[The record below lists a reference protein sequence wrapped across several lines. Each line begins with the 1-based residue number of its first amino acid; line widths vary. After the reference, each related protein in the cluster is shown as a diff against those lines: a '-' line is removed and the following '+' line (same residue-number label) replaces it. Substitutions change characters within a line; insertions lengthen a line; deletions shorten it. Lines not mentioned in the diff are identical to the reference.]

1 MPVPAIY
8 SPFNAQVQTAWGMNK
23 GAQVSTSS
31 QLFCTALGSLV
42 PMGLYPSGVTMTPLV
57 PAGITAASSL
67 MTAGLSMGK
76 GATVS
81 TTSKQMAQAVS
92 LIASLCP
99 PVGLA
104 TLGTMIEAA
113 MSMGKGAKVSTVAQQ
128 VSQAVVT
135 YYQIGGVV

>member
-1 MPVPAIY
+1 MPIPAIY
-8 SPFNAQVQTAWGMNK
+8 SPFNAQIQTAWGMDK

-42 PMGLYPSGVTMTPLV
+42 SMGLYPSGLTMIPLV

-81 TTSKQMAQAVS
+81 TTSRQMAQAVS
-92 LIASLCP
+92 LIAPLCP

-104 TLGTMIEAA
+104 TLGTMMETA

-128 VSQAVVT
+128 IAQATVV
-135 YYQIGGVV
+135 YYQAGGTV